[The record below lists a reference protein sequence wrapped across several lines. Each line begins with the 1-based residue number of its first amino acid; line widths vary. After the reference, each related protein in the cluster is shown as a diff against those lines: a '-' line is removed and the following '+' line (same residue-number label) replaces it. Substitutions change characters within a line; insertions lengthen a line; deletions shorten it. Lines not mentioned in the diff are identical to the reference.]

1 MRSWGGRDLPQRR
14 LVTVERRSGVG
25 GGWEDILGLT
35 WQRLGFDF
43 RGLFG
48 RRRWWGLGEKE
59 TMDISSFLEF

>member
-1 MRSWGGRDLPQRR
+1 M
-14 LVTVERRSGVG
+14 TVERRSGVG

-48 RRRWWGLGEKE
+48 RRRWSGLGEKE